1 MKRQNYHRK
10 KFIWKKTLFSAI
22 LTAVLFVNVWAAVL
36 KTAKAVSEGAGNQGR
51 LYWDSADQIWQGLT
65 VDGLDGKLNLTVNQ
79 VTVGSKSYTLTVN
92 KETAEEKSDKQTMAL
107 EETYSSD
114 AAFSLKDP
122 IQDPVYDSGAVY
134 KANGKEY
141 SIDYVN
147 FIRKGTVTY
156 YKTITNEDHSENSG
170 TTFDD
175 FEEKVKV
182 RYGKNE
188 NKNSNYIVSTK
199 MLMTTQDSYSIGYG
213 KAFEASVKAYMKD
226 VGAKEYTGT
235 AIPLVEQNADGT
247 MKKVIRIDM
256 ITVSYI
262 DYYFT
267 VKNGYDS
274 IHKDYDLTL
283 YTPYSYYFNGGAA
296 MELPAPAI
304 TLESGTAVQT
314 NDATTVSMEDALEG
328 ITVANSFA
336 EDSQEYRDFETIK
349 NYIKYQY
356 ILSDTELSVI
366 RDNAWKDWKEQ
377 NVSLEQKKY
386 LYVRA
391 VTEGEGADST
401 FYKVNASAPVK
412 YEFAY
417 LTDEAAEVTASL
429 KSEIVLGDANDKV
442 SLISKDTILYT
453 TDGTN
458 PISGKAVLTAEQKN
472 SLNNALTEGTYL
484 AENNGDKYLRVNGIW
499 YLCSESIVQYD
510 DNQSIKL
517 VYTDGIAEI
526 QAVTICDGK
535 RVKME
540 PTIFTYTKLNPP
552 TALTEDGREL
562 TEAKIAEEDQIS
574 LQAEDPA
581 KENVTL
587 QYFTD
592 SNLVTVFSVDRWK
605 TWDPKKSSVT
615 LNQGDYLY
623 VRAIPADAAKT
634 DLVPSGVKRYRAN
647 FITDPPD
654 PVTASVETDVT
665 VGTSSENAQERLDTV
680 RLQTTEK
687 DALIFYTRDGSK
699 PTFTGRQ
706 NAKLVAELNQAAPG
720 KNAVSLVHT
729 DGKRYVRVNR
739 IWYLCSDGVE
749 LYQNGISLKHEDL
762 IGKTI
767 TINAKALADGKAM
780 TSEFDTFHYTKMET
794 PEFTLESKKAITDAI
809 SMGDAIVTMTGSV
822 PDTTEVIYQYLTSD
836 KKQTSIQDGNWLT
849 FKKGNTI
856 PLNGKEYLYVRAI
869 PASAK
874 DGYTGSIPQEY
885 QVQYIQ
891 DTPDGVRATAYAG
904 DQVVEGG
911 VDYGDKI
918 ELIKLTTSE
927 EQALIFYTLNGSEPV
942 FTKVSNEDRSSLDR
956 RYNGTTIGTVLQDG
970 NRYVKLNG
978 LWYRCG
984 ADTKLYEDKI
994 TVDESIYTANFLEI
1008 HAQALTEGKVIGAAD
1023 RFTYSFSLRSQVESP
1038 TANPKDGESIS
1049 MGDSISLYCSK
1060 EGSRIFYTVNGSAP
1074 VITLKGDEIKLGIDT
1089 YEFTNAPI
1097 TVTDEIAEY
1106 GSTFTVTA
1114 IACSVSAKYGE
1125 LVRTMKDSPLVK
1137 FVYKVTDQPV
1147 VEPVTSVPSTDA
1159 ENQTIVEIGTKIR
1172 LFSATEGAVI
1182 FYTTDGS
1189 EPVFDET
1196 TLTPKNSAT
1205 KKYNGSEGITVPEIG
1220 DSSLFTITAVAYK
1233 EGLASSAISRL
1244 IFSYPSAVSSP
1255 YASPAEGSVTEN
1267 TQVTLKTATEGA
1279 VIYYEI
1285 AYGGDTPKDPTEE
1298 SNVFDSD
1305 NPFTIT
1311 KKTTIK
1317 AYAVKDGMESQI
1329 VTLTYEVSEKL
1340 STPTPSI
1347 DTGSV
1352 VASGTVIGLKA
1363 DKDATIYYTVDGS
1376 DPKKADNQKVLVGDR
1391 VIISGK
1397 AGDVVSVRAYA
1408 AKTGYSDS
1416 EVGYYSY
1423 SISSY
1428 EGGIFAD
1435 KETGSIVKNGEI
1447 IHLSSDVSGAA
1458 IHYTTDGSTPSESS
1472 STGSAV
1478 TITGTPGENVIVK
1491 AIAIADGTD
1500 KAVSAATFTYT
1511 IMDRLA
1517 APSASVPDGA
1527 IFTEEGAVELTAET
1541 GRIFYTTDGTDP
1553 TTASNLYKKAISI
1566 KESVTIKAVAVA
1578 DDYEQSEIS
1587 TFTYGFADQVAAP
1600 TANFASGELEMGTEI
1615 TFSTETDGASIYY
1628 RTDGMDPN
1636 PDEKTGLT
1644 LYTGPI
1650 SVEKAV
1656 TFKVIAVKNQMA
1668 DSKVLTAGYTVREP
1682 VVVEEIE
1689 EEETPQDNSGTGRLQ
1704 SRRNFSNAQ
1713 AGPSFTDV
1721 VLKNAVYGV
1730 VVSTDEEVLPE
1741 NVQLLVEQ
1749 TGTTDASER
1758 MVKQIISENYGLV
1771 AAYNVTLLS
1780 DGQEIQPDGEIE
1792 IGLPIPAAYENS
1804 IVQVVCLQEDGSV
1817 ETFETRRSGGEAY
1830 IKTNHL
1836 SVYAIA
1842 APTEYSEGK
1851 KAFPWLAVAYSTAV
1865 VLAGIGILLLRRSRK
1880 KREDERA
1887 E

>member
-1 MKRQNYHRK
+1 MKRQNHHRK
-10 KFIWKKTLFSAI
+10 KFIWGKTLFSAL
-22 LTAVLFVNVWAAVL
+22 LTAVLLVNLWAAFPSVSQASGTLEWTDEENVWGKDIQL
-36 KTAKAVSEGAGNQGR
+36 KDYKAEQKVTT
-51 LYWDSADQIWQGLT
+51 DQIRI
-65 VDGLDGKLNLTVNQ
+65 DGT
-79 VTVGSKSYTLTVN
+79 SYTLSGSSAEGR
-92 KETAEEKSDKQTMAL
+92 ETYQIDLLYREKSEMTIANLNPSVEYTKGTL
-107 EETYSSD
+107 
-114 AAFSLKDP
+114 
-122 IQDPVYDSGAVY
+122 VY
-134 KANGKEY
+134 KGSGGTESGY
-141 SIDYVN
+141 YVSP
-147 FIRKGTVTY
+147 KSGSTKTY
-156 YKTITNEDHSENSG
+156 YKVITDASDSYA
-170 TTFDD
+170 FAD
-175 FEEKVKV
+175 FEDIV
-182 RYGKNE
+182 RK
-188 NKNSNYIVSTK
+188 KFKASNPSSGISEK
-199 MLMTTQDSYSIGYG
+199 MLATNKEGSPAGY
-213 KAFEASVKAYMKD
+213 AFDGSVTAYMDKKQAAVYESSSKIPLKD
-226 VGAKEYTGT
+226 VK
-235 AIPLVEQNADGT
+235 
-247 MKKVIRIDM
+247 RIDM
-256 ITVSYI
+256 ITMTYIDHFMRVTIGENYLSHDYDEVVYHCYSYEFAGPKAQLTAPVLKLESGADVSEGKAASVFADDSIVGIEPVNPDPSDVNLTKGYEKIKSQITYKYYFSNSKLSSFANVRWNVWNAEDIPLNSRKYLYVKAIAPTEEQTGSGYRFTDSEPACYEWNYLTDKPGSVTGEAIDVIIREDSSSSEPDSLKLSETGGAGIYYTLNGKTPIGKKVSKEQREKLEKSAQGEASGTIVSLDGKKYVKINHLWYECNEQTEKYDDKKSVALEYGKDQKAKVTVQAASDGKVIGKKRDLIYQKLTPPDVYLEDGQTRLDNNTSIAAEDRVILKAEGQKTGKWVYYLSDSSRSDFDGVKWEDWEGAISLNNKFYLYVRTMPENDTQVASKVRVRHISYI
-262 DYYFT
+262 AEGAGSVTASVETNTTVNGKDLSDTVQFGGIGSKALVFYSDTKVEEPFT
-267 VKNGYDS
+267 AGQSSDVISKLNELAGEETPASVEYEGHRYVRVNRVWYKCADGVS
-274 IHKDYDLTL
+274 L
-283 YTPYSYYFNGGAA
+283 YTDGVKLSHDQITGKTMDVYTWKLEEGKKVNKSGVLFQYRKLNP
-296 MELPAPAI
+296 PAV
-304 TLESGTAVQT
+304 TLESGK
-314 NDATTVSMEDALEG
+314 ALDQKVEKKDQ
-328 ITVANSFA
+328 ITDLKLTDQL
-336 EDSQEYRDFETIK
+336 DSKVEVTL
-349 NYIKYQY
+349 QY
-356 ILSDTELSVI
+356 YLSDRKLTSVD
-366 RDNAWKDWKEQ
+366 RWMTWTGSP
-377 NVSLEQKKY
+377 VSLDGKKY
-386 LYVRA
+386 LYVR
-391 VTEGEGADST
+391 VIP
-401 FYKVNASAPVK
+401 K
-412 YEFAY
+412 
-417 LTDEAAEVTASL
+417 DE
-429 KSEIVLGDANDKV
+429 
-442 SLISKDTILYT
+442 
-453 TDGTN
+453 DGT
-458 PISGKAVLTAEQKN
+458 K
-472 SLNNALTEGTYL
+472 
-484 AENNGDKYLRVNGIW
+484 
-499 YLCSESIVQYD
+499 
-510 DNQSIKL
+510 
-517 VYTDGIAEI
+517 
-526 QAVTICDGK
+526 
-535 RVKME
+535 
-540 PTIFTYTKLNPP
+540 
-552 TALTEDGREL
+552 
-562 TEAKIAEEDQIS
+562 
-574 LQAEDPA
+574 
-581 KENVTL
+581 
-587 QYFTD
+587 
-592 SNLVTVFSVDRWK
+592 
-605 TWDPKKSSVT
+605 
-615 LNQGDYLY
+615 
-623 VRAIPADAAKT
+623 
-634 DLVPSGVKRYRAN
+634 
-647 FITDPPD
+647 
-654 PVTASVETDVT
+654 
-665 VGTSSENAQERLDTV
+665 
-680 RLQTTEK
+680 
-687 DALIFYTRDGSK
+687 
-699 PTFTGRQ
+699 
-706 NAKLVAELNQAAPG
+706 
-720 KNAVSLVHT
+720 
-729 DGKRYVRVNR
+729 
-739 IWYLCSDGVE
+739 
-749 LYQNGISLKHEDL
+749 
-762 IGKTI
+762 
-767 TINAKALADGKAM
+767 
-780 TSEFDTFHYTKMET
+780 
-794 PEFTLESKKAITDAI
+794 
-809 SMGDAIVTMTGSV
+809 
-822 PDTTEVIYQYLTSD
+822 
-836 KKQTSIQDGNWLT
+836 
-849 FKKGNTI
+849 
-856 PLNGKEYLYVRAI
+856 
-869 PASAK
+869 
-874 DGYTGSIPQEY
+874 GYTGSIPQEY
-885 QVQYIQ
+885 ELQYIE
-891 DTPDGVRATAYAG
+891 DTPGGVKATAYAG
-904 DQVVEGG
+904 DQEVQGG

-918 ELIKLTTSE
+918 ELIRLTTE
-927 EQALIFYTLNGSEPV
+927 EEDALIFYTINKSEPV
-942 FTKVSNEDRSSLDR
+942 FTKVDYSKRSVLDGL
-956 RYNGTTIGTVLQDG
+956 YDKATAGSITLDG
-970 NRYVKLNG
+970 KRYVKLNG
-978 LWYRCG
+978 LWYECG
-984 ADTKLYEDKI
+984 EDTQLYEDKI
-994 TVDESIYTANFLEI
+994 TVDESIYTSNYLI
-1008 HAQALTEGKVIGAAD
+1008 INAQALTEGKIIGSAD
-1023 RFTYSFSLRSQVESP
+1023 RFTYSFSLRSQVEIP

-1049 MGDSISLYCSK
+1049 MGDSISLYCST

-1074 VITLKGDEIKLGIDT
+1074 VVSLNGTEVVMGKDT
-1089 YEFTNAPI
+1089 YEFKDAPI
-1097 TVTDEIAEY
+1097 EITDDIADY
-1106 GSTFTVTA
+1106 GSSLTITA
-1114 IACSVSAKYGE
+1114 IACSLTSQYGE
-1125 LVRTMKDSPLVK
+1125 LVRTMKDSELTR

-1147 VEPVTSVPSTDA
+1147 VESVTSVPSTDS
-1159 ENQTIVEIGTKIR
+1159 ENRTIVEIGTKIR
-1172 LFSATEGAVI
+1172 LYSATEGVTI

-1196 TLTPKNSAT
+1196 ALEPKNSAT
-1205 KKYNGSEGITVPEIG
+1205 RKYNGSEGITVPAIG

-1244 IFSYPSAVSSP
+1244 VFAYPSAVSSP
-1255 YASPAEGSVTEN
+1255 YATPSGGAVTEN
-1267 TQVTLKTATEGA
+1267 TQVTLKTATKDA

-1317 AYAVKDGMESQI
+1317 AYAVKDGMESQV

-1352 VASGTVIGLKA
+1352 VASGTVIGLEA
-1363 DKDATIYYTVDGS
+1363 EKDATIYYTVDGS
-1376 DPKKADNQKVLVGDR
+1376 DPKKTDNQKVLVGDR

-1472 STGSAV
+1472 SAGSAV

-1587 TFTYGFADQVAAP
+1587 TFTYGFADQVVAP

-1758 MVKQIISENYGLV
+1758 MVKQIINENYGLV

>member
-1 MKRQNYHRK
+1 MKRQNHHRYN
-10 KFIWKKTLFSAI
+10 FIWRRILFSAV
-22 LTAVLFVNVWAAVL
+22 LTAVLLVNTWAAVPQ
-36 KTAKAVSEGAGNQGR
+36 TALAAGAGNAGR
-51 LYWDSADQIWQGLT
+51 LFWHKDDKIWGNLA

-79 VTVGSKSYTLTVN
+79 VTVGSKSYTLNVDK
-92 KETAEEKSDKQTMAL
+92 KEGSDKQVMKLSENYA
-107 EETYSSD
+107 SD

-122 IQDPVYDSGAVY
+122 IQDPVYDSGATY
-134 KANGKEY
+134 KVGENTY
-141 SIDYVN
+141 NISYVN
-147 FIRKGTVTY
+147 FLKKGTVTY
-156 YKTITNEDHSENSG
+156 YKTVTNKKDGDTFSNFENEVRERYQISNPNY
-170 TTFDD
+170 TMAN
-175 FEEKVKV
+175 EKV
-182 RYGKNE
+182 
-188 NKNSNYIVSTK
+188 SSK
-199 MLMTTQDSYSIGYG
+199 MLMTTQDNRTIGYG
-213 KAFEASVKAYMKD
+213 LAFKASVEAYMQEK
-226 VGAKEYTGT
+226 GAKEYTGS
-235 AIPLVEQNADGT
+235 ISLVEQESGKT
-247 MKKVIRIDM
+247 PKKVVRIDM

-267 VKNGYDS
+267 VNQGYNS

-283 YTPYSYYFNGGAA
+283 YTPYTYYLNGEATIT
-296 MELPAPAI
+296 LPSPTI
-304 TLESGTAVQT
+304 TLESGTAAQADGV
-314 NDATTVSMEDALEG
+314 TTVSLDDALESMSY
-328 ITVANSFA
+328 TNPFTA
-336 EDSQEYRDFETIK
+336 DSQEYKDYTEIEKNIK
-349 NYIKYQY
+349 CQY
-356 ILSDTELSVI
+356 VFSDTELSVI
-366 RDNAWKDWKEQ
+366 RENAWKNWEGQ
-377 NVSLEQKKY
+377 SVALEQKKY
-386 LYVRA
+386 LYVRTFA
-391 VTEGEGADST
+391 EEPTGENAHDI
-401 FYKVNASAPVK
+401 FYKINPSAPVK
-412 YEFAY
+412 YELSY
-417 LTDEAAEVTASL
+417 LTGDPAEVTAEL
-429 KSEIVLGDANDKV
+429 KSAVVLSTPDDKV
-442 SLISKDTILYT
+442 TLTSGDEIFYT
-453 TDGTN
+453 TDGSAPVT
-458 PISGKAVLTAEQKN
+458 GKVTLTAEQKTA
-472 SLNNALTEGTYL
+472 LNNALSAGAYL
-484 AENNGDKYLRVNGIW
+484 AEYDGRKYIRVDGIW
-499 YLCSESIVQYD
+499 YGCSSSVKLYDANQPVQ
-510 DNQSIKL
+510 L
-517 VYTDGIAEI
+517 AYTDGTATI
-526 QAVTICDGK
+526 QAVTVSNGK
-535 RVKME
+535 RVKLE
-540 PTIFTYTKLNPP
+540 PTRFTYTKLNPP
-552 TALTEDGREL
+552 TALTEDGEEL
-562 TEAKIAEEDQIS
+562 TEAKIAAENRIS
-574 LQAEDPA
+574 LQASDPF

-587 QYFTD
+587 KYYAD
-592 SNLVTVFSVDRWK
+592 SSPALTSSEERWEIWNPQESVISLK
-605 TWDPKKSSVT
+605 
-615 LNQGDYLY
+615 QGEYLF
-623 VRAIPADAAKT
+623 VKAESADNTRT

-647 FITDPPD
+647 FIADPPD

-665 VGTSSENAQERLDTV
+665 VGTPTGNEQERSDTV

-687 DALIFYTRDGSK
+687 DAMIFYTMDGSE
-699 PTFTGRQ
+699 PTFTGNQ
-706 NAKLVAELNQAAPG
+706 DAKLITELNQAAPG
-720 KNAVSLVHT
+720 KDAVSLVHT

-749 LYQNGISLKHEDL
+749 LYQDGISLAHSK
-762 IGKTI
+762 I
-767 TINAKALADGKAM
+767 TGSTVNIKAKALADGKVVTDAAN
-780 TSEFDTFHYTKMET
+780 SFFFTKLET
-794 PEFTLESKKAITDAI
+794 PEFKLESKKEITDAI
-809 SMGDAIVTMTGSV
+809 SQGDAIVEMKGGAS
-822 PDTTEVIYQYLTSD
+822 DTSKVIYQYLTSD
-836 KKQTSIQDGNWLT
+836 KQQTSIPDGNWLT
-849 FKKGNTI
+849 FKSGSTI
-856 PLNGKEYLYVRAI
+856 PLNGKEYLYVRVI
-869 PASAK
+869 PGSENS
-874 DGYTGSIPQEY
+874 GYTGSIPQEY
-885 QVQYIQ
+885 QIRYIE
-891 DTPDGVRATAYAG
+891 DTPDGVKATAYAG

-918 ELIKLTTSE
+918 ELIRLTTTE

-942 FTKVSNEDRSSLDR
+942 FTKVANEDRAVLDKQ
-956 RYNGTTIGTVLQDG
+956 YSGTTIGTVLQDG
-970 NRYVKLNG
+970 NRYVRLNG

-1049 MGDSISLYCSK
+1049 MGESISLYCST

-1089 YEFTNAPI
+1089 YEFTNEPI
-1097 TVTDEIAEY
+1097 TVTDDIAEY

-1114 IACSVSAKYGE
+1114 IACSVSAKYGD
-1125 LVRTMKDSPLVK
+1125 LVRTMKDSALVK
-1137 FVYKVTDQPV
+1137 FVYNVTDQPT

-1172 LFSATEGAVI
+1172 LFSATDGVTI

-1189 EPVFDET
+1189 EPIFDEA
-1196 TLTPKNSAT
+1196 TLEPKNSAT
-1205 KKYNGSEGITVPEIG
+1205 RKYSGSEGITVPEIG

-1244 IFSYPSAVSSP
+1244 IFAYPSAVSSP
-1255 YASPAEGSVTEN
+1255 YASPAEGAVTEN

-1285 AYGGDTPKDPTEE
+1285 AYNGETPKDPTEE
-1298 SNVFDSD
+1298 SNVFDSA

-1317 AYAVKDGMESQI
+1317 AYAVKDGMDSQI
-1329 VTLTYEVSEKL
+1329 VTFTYEVSEKL

-1376 DPKKADNQKVLVGDR
+1376 DPKKADNQKVLVGDS

-1397 AGDVVSVRAYA
+1397 AGDVISVRTYA

-1447 IHLSSDVSGAA
+1447 IHLNSDVSGAT
-1458 IHYTTDGSTPSESS
+1458 IHYTTDGSTPGESS
-1472 STGSAV
+1472 PAGSAV

-1527 IFTEEGAVELTAET
+1527 VFTEEGVVELTSEN
-1541 GRIFYTTDGTDP
+1541 GRIYYTTDGTDP

-1587 TFTYGFADQVAAP
+1587 TFSYGFADQVATPIAS
-1600 TANFASGELEMGTEI
+1600 FASGELEVGTEV
-1615 TFSTETDGASIYY
+1615 TFSTETEDATIYY
-1628 RTDGMDPN
+1628 RTDGVDPN
-1636 PDEKTGLT
+1636 PDEKTGLN
-1644 LYTGPI
+1644 LYTGPVK
-1650 SVEKAV
+1650 VEKAV
-1656 TFKVIAVKNQMA
+1656 TFKVIAVKNHMA
-1668 DSKVLTAGYTVREP
+1668 DSKILTAGYTVREP
-1682 VVVEEIE
+1682 VVVEETV
-1689 EEETPQDNSGTGRLQ
+1689 EEETVQDNSGTGRLQ

-1713 AGPSFTDV
+1713 TGPSFTDV

-1730 VVSTDEEVLPE
+1730 VISANEDVLPA

-1749 TGTTDASER
+1749 TGIADASER

-1780 DGQEIQPDGEIE
+1780 DGQEVQPEGQIE
-1792 IGLPIPAAYENS
+1792 IGLPIPAEYENS

-1851 KAFPWLAVAYSTAV
+1851 KAFPWLPVIYSAAV
-1865 VLAGIGILLLRRSRK
+1865 VLAGIGILLLHRSRK

>member
-1 MKRQNYHRK
+1 
-10 KFIWKKTLFSAI
+10 
-22 LTAVLFVNVWAAVL
+22 
-36 KTAKAVSEGAGNQGR
+36 
-51 LYWDSADQIWQGLT
+51 
-65 VDGLDGKLNLTVNQ
+65 
-79 VTVGSKSYTLTVN
+79 
-92 KETAEEKSDKQTMAL
+92 
-107 EETYSSD
+107 
-114 AAFSLKDP
+114 
-122 IQDPVYDSGAVY
+122 
-134 KANGKEY
+134 
-141 SIDYVN
+141 
-147 FIRKGTVTY
+147 
-156 YKTITNEDHSENSG
+156 
-170 TTFDD
+170 
-175 FEEKVKV
+175 
-182 RYGKNE
+182 
-188 NKNSNYIVSTK
+188 
-199 MLMTTQDSYSIGYG
+199 
-213 KAFEASVKAYMKD
+213 
-226 VGAKEYTGT
+226 
-235 AIPLVEQNADGT
+235 
-247 MKKVIRIDM
+247 
-256 ITVSYI
+256 
-262 DYYFT
+262 
-267 VKNGYDS
+267 
-274 IHKDYDLTL
+274 
-283 YTPYSYYFNGGAA
+283 
-296 MELPAPAI
+296 MEI
-304 TLESGTAVQT
+304 
-314 NDATTVSMEDALEG
+314 
-328 ITVANSFA
+328 
-336 EDSQEYRDFETIK
+336 
-349 NYIKYQY
+349 
-356 ILSDTELSVI
+356 
-366 RDNAWKDWKEQ
+366 
-377 NVSLEQKKY
+377 
-386 LYVRA
+386 
-391 VTEGEGADST
+391 
-401 FYKVNASAPVK
+401 
-412 YEFAY
+412 
-417 LTDEAAEVTASL
+417 
-429 KSEIVLGDANDKV
+429 
-442 SLISKDTILYT
+442 
-453 TDGTN
+453 
-458 PISGKAVLTAEQKN
+458 
-472 SLNNALTEGTYL
+472 
-484 AENNGDKYLRVNGIW
+484 
-499 YLCSESIVQYD
+499 
-510 DNQSIKL
+510 
-517 VYTDGIAEI
+517 
-526 QAVTICDGK
+526 
-535 RVKME
+535 
-540 PTIFTYTKLNPP
+540 
-552 TALTEDGREL
+552 
-562 TEAKIAEEDQIS
+562 
-574 LQAEDPA
+574 
-581 KENVTL
+581 
-587 QYFTD
+587 
-592 SNLVTVFSVDRWK
+592 
-605 TWDPKKSSVT
+605 
-615 LNQGDYLY
+615 
-623 VRAIPADAAKT
+623 
-634 DLVPSGVKRYRAN
+634 
-647 FITDPPD
+647 
-654 PVTASVETDVT
+654 
-665 VGTSSENAQERLDTV
+665 
-680 RLQTTEK
+680 
-687 DALIFYTRDGSK
+687 
-699 PTFTGRQ
+699 
-706 NAKLVAELNQAAPG
+706 
-720 KNAVSLVHT
+720 
-729 DGKRYVRVNR
+729 
-739 IWYLCSDGVE
+739 
-749 LYQNGISLKHEDL
+749 
-762 IGKTI
+762 
-767 TINAKALADGKAM
+767 
-780 TSEFDTFHYTKMET
+780 
-794 PEFTLESKKAITDAI
+794 
-809 SMGDAIVTMTGSV
+809 
-822 PDTTEVIYQYLTSD
+822 
-836 KKQTSIQDGNWLT
+836 
-849 FKKGNTI
+849 
-856 PLNGKEYLYVRAI
+856 
-869 PASAK
+869 
-874 DGYTGSIPQEY
+874 
-885 QVQYIQ
+885 
-891 DTPDGVRATAYAG
+891 
-904 DQVVEGG
+904 
-911 VDYGDKI
+911 
-918 ELIKLTTSE
+918 
-927 EQALIFYTLNGSEPV
+927 
-942 FTKVSNEDRSSLDR
+942 
-956 RYNGTTIGTVLQDG
+956 
-970 NRYVKLNG
+970 
-978 LWYRCG
+978 
-984 ADTKLYEDKI
+984 
-994 TVDESIYTANFLEI
+994 
-1008 HAQALTEGKVIGAAD
+1008 
-1023 RFTYSFSLRSQVESP
+1023 P

-1049 MGDSISLYCSK
+1049 MGDSISLYCST

-1074 VITLKGDEIKLGIDT
+1074 VVSLNGTEVVMGKDT
-1089 YEFTNAPI
+1089 YEFKDAPI
-1097 TVTDEIAEY
+1097 EITDDIADY
-1106 GSTFTVTA
+1106 GSSLTITA
-1114 IACSVSAKYGE
+1114 IACSLTSQYGE
-1125 LVRTMKDSPLVK
+1125 LVRTMKDSELTR

-1147 VEPVTSVPSTDA
+1147 VESVTSVPATDS
-1159 ENQTIVEIGTKIR
+1159 ENRTIVEIGTKIR
-1172 LFSATEGAVI
+1172 LYSATEGVTI

-1189 EPVFDET
+1189 EPVFDEAA
-1196 TLTPKNSAT
+1196 LEPKNSAT
-1205 KKYNGSEGITVPEIG
+1205 RKYNGSEGITVPAIG

-1244 IFSYPSAVSSP
+1244 VFAYPSAVSSP
-1255 YASPAEGSVTEN
+1255 YATPSGGAVTEN
-1267 TQVTLKTATEGA
+1267 TQVTLKTATKDA

-1363 DKDATIYYTVDGS
+1363 EKDATIYYTVDGS
-1376 DPKKADNQKVLVGDR
+1376 DPKKTDNQKVLVGDR

-1447 IHLSSDVSGAA
+1447 IHLSSDVSGAT
-1458 IHYTTDGSTPSESS
+1458 IHYTTDGSTPNESS
-1472 STGSAV
+1472 SAGSAV

-1730 VVSTDEEVLPE
+1730 MVSTDEEVLPE

-1758 MVKQIISENYGLV
+1758 MVKQIINENYGLV

-1865 VLAGIGILLLRRSRK
+1865 VLAGIGILLLRRSKK

>member
-1 MKRQNYHRK
+1 MKRQNHHRK
-10 KFIWKKTLFSAI
+10 KFIWGKTLFSAV
-22 LTAVLFVNVWAAVL
+22 LTAVLLVNLWAAFPSVSQASGTLKWTENEENVWGPEIKL
-36 KTAKAVSEGAGNQGR
+36 QGYKAEQKVTT
-51 LYWDSADQIWQGLT
+51 DQIRI
-65 VDGLDGKLNLTVNQ
+65 DGTA
-79 VTVGSKSYTLTVN
+79 YTLSGSP
-92 KETAEEKSDKQTMAL
+92 AEGRV
-107 EETYSSD
+107 TYQIDLLYRENSKMTI
-114 AAFSLKDP
+114 ASLNPSVEYTK
-122 IQDPVYDSGAVY
+122 GTLVY
-134 KANGKEY
+134 KENEGTESGY
-141 SIDYVN
+141 YVSP
-147 FIRKGTVTY
+147 KSGSTKTY
-156 YKTITNEDHSENSG
+156 YKVI
-170 TTFDD
+170 
-175 FEEKVKV
+175 
-182 RYGKNE
+182 KNE
-188 NKNSNYIVSTK
+188 NDTYAFADFESTVRTKFRESYPGSGISTK
-199 MLMTTQDSYSIGYG
+199 MLATNKEGSPAGY
-213 KAFEASVKAYMKD
+213 AFDGSVKAYMNKIQAA
-226 VGAKEYTGT
+226 VYESSSE
-235 AIPLVEQNADGT
+235 IPLQDV
-247 MKKVIRIDM
+247 KRIDM
-256 ITVSYI
+256 ITMTYIDHFMRVKIGEDYLSYDYDEVVYHCYSYEFAGPKAQLAAPVLKLESGADVSEGNAASVFADDSIVGIEPVNPGPDDENLTKGYEKIKSQITYKYYFSNSKLSSFANVQWNDWNAAEDIPLNSRKYLYVKAIAPTEEQTGSGYRFTDSEPACYEWNYRTDKPGTVTGEAIDVVIREDSSSSEPDSLKLSETGGAGIYYTLNGETPIGGKVSKEQREELEESAQGEASGTIVSLEGKKYVKINDLWYECSDQTEKYDDKKSVALEYGEDQMAKVTVQAASDGKVIGEKQDLIYQKLTPPDVYLEDGQTRLDNNTSIAAEDRVILKAEGQKTGKWVYYLSDSSRSDFNGVKWEDWKGAISLNNKFYLYVRTMPENDTQVASKVRVCHISYI
-262 DYYFT
+262 AEGAGSVTASVETNTTVNGENLSDT
-267 VKNGYDS
+267 VKFGGIGSKALVFYSDTKVEEPFTAGQKSDVISKLNELAGEETPASVEYEGHRYVRVNRVWYKCADGVS
-274 IHKDYDLTL
+274 L
-283 YTPYSYYFNGGAA
+283 YTDGVK
-296 MELPAPAI
+296 LPHEQTTGKTMDVYTWKLEEGKKVNKSGVLFQYRKLNPPAV
-304 TLESGTAVQT
+304 TLESGK
-314 NDATTVSMEDALEG
+314 ALDQKVEKKDQ
-328 ITVANSFA
+328 ITDLKLTDQL
-336 EDSQEYRDFETIK
+336 DSKVEVTL
-349 NYIKYQY
+349 QY
-356 ILSDTELSVI
+356 YLSDRKLTSVD
-366 RDNAWKDWKEQ
+366 RWMTWTGSP
-377 NVSLEQKKY
+377 VSLDGKKY
-386 LYVRA
+386 LYVR
-391 VTEGEGADST
+391 VIP
-401 FYKVNASAPVK
+401 K
-412 YEFAY
+412 
-417 LTDEAAEVTASL
+417 DE
-429 KSEIVLGDANDKV
+429 
-442 SLISKDTILYT
+442 
-453 TDGTN
+453 DGT
-458 PISGKAVLTAEQKN
+458 K
-472 SLNNALTEGTYL
+472 
-484 AENNGDKYLRVNGIW
+484 
-499 YLCSESIVQYD
+499 
-510 DNQSIKL
+510 
-517 VYTDGIAEI
+517 
-526 QAVTICDGK
+526 
-535 RVKME
+535 
-540 PTIFTYTKLNPP
+540 
-552 TALTEDGREL
+552 
-562 TEAKIAEEDQIS
+562 
-574 LQAEDPA
+574 
-581 KENVTL
+581 
-587 QYFTD
+587 
-592 SNLVTVFSVDRWK
+592 
-605 TWDPKKSSVT
+605 
-615 LNQGDYLY
+615 
-623 VRAIPADAAKT
+623 
-634 DLVPSGVKRYRAN
+634 
-647 FITDPPD
+647 
-654 PVTASVETDVT
+654 
-665 VGTSSENAQERLDTV
+665 
-680 RLQTTEK
+680 
-687 DALIFYTRDGSK
+687 
-699 PTFTGRQ
+699 
-706 NAKLVAELNQAAPG
+706 
-720 KNAVSLVHT
+720 
-729 DGKRYVRVNR
+729 
-739 IWYLCSDGVE
+739 
-749 LYQNGISLKHEDL
+749 
-762 IGKTI
+762 
-767 TINAKALADGKAM
+767 
-780 TSEFDTFHYTKMET
+780 
-794 PEFTLESKKAITDAI
+794 
-809 SMGDAIVTMTGSV
+809 
-822 PDTTEVIYQYLTSD
+822 
-836 KKQTSIQDGNWLT
+836 
-849 FKKGNTI
+849 
-856 PLNGKEYLYVRAI
+856 
-869 PASAK
+869 
-874 DGYTGSIPQEY
+874 GYTGSIPQEY
-885 QVQYIQ
+885 ELQYIE
-891 DTPDGVRATAYAG
+891 DTPGGVKATAYAG
-904 DQVVEGG
+904 DQEVQGG

-918 ELIKLTTSE
+918 ELIRLTTE
-927 EQALIFYTLNGSEPV
+927 EEDALIFYTINKSEPV
-942 FTKVSNEDRSSLDR
+942 FTKVDYSKRSVLDGL
-956 RYNGTTIGTVLQDG
+956 YDKATAGSITLDG
-970 NRYVKLNG
+970 KRYVKLNG
-978 LWYRCG
+978 LWYECG
-984 ADTKLYEDKI
+984 EDTQLYEDKI
-994 TVDESIYTANFLEI
+994 TVDESIYTSNYLI
-1008 HAQALTEGKVIGAAD
+1008 INAQALTEGKIIGSAD
-1023 RFTYSFSLRSQVESP
+1023 RFTYSFSLRSQVEIP

-1049 MGDSISLYCSK
+1049 MGDSISLYCST

-1074 VITLKGDEIKLGIDT
+1074 VVSLNGTEVVMGKDT
-1089 YEFTNAPI
+1089 YEFKDAPI
-1097 TVTDEIAEY
+1097 EITDDIADY
-1106 GSTFTVTA
+1106 GSSLTITA
-1114 IACSVSAKYGE
+1114 IACSLTSQYGE
-1125 LVRTMKDSPLVK
+1125 LVRTMKDSELTR

-1147 VEPVTSVPSTDA
+1147 VESVTSVPSTDS
-1159 ENQTIVEIGTKIR
+1159 ENRTIVEIGTKIR
-1172 LFSATEGAVI
+1172 LYSATEGVTI

-1196 TLTPKNSAT
+1196 ALEPKNSAT
-1205 KKYNGSEGITVPEIG
+1205 RKYNGSEGITVPAIG

-1244 IFSYPSAVSSP
+1244 VFAYPSAVSSP
-1255 YASPAEGSVTEN
+1255 YATPSGGAVTEN
-1267 TQVTLKTATEGA
+1267 TQVTLKTATKDA

-1352 VASGTVIGLKA
+1352 VASGTVIGLEA
-1363 DKDATIYYTVDGS
+1363 EKDATIYYTVDGS
-1376 DPKKADNQKVLVGDR
+1376 DPKKTDNQKVLVGDR

-1472 STGSAV
+1472 SAGSAV

-1758 MVKQIISENYGLV
+1758 MVKQIINENYGLV

>member
-1 MKRQNYHRK
+1 MKRQNHHRYN
-10 KFIWKKTLFSAI
+10 FIWRRILFSAV
-22 LTAVLFVNVWAAVL
+22 LTAVLLVNIWAVFPQETLADNP
-36 KTAKAVSEGAGNQGR
+36 SGNTKGMV
-51 LYWDSADQIWQGLT
+51 YWDADDDFWAGIHIAGYRVEQK
-65 VDGLDGKLNLTVNQ
+65 VDAEKISIDDI
-79 VTVGSKSYTLTVN
+79 SYTLKKKADENGVQAYTVDALYRTDSTVTMKKLN
-92 KETAEEKSDKQTMAL
+92 PHVDYERGTITYPTDSTYIEDYHSVSRKS
-107 EETYSSD
+107 
-114 AAFSLKDP
+114 P
-122 IQDPVYDSGAVY
+122 
-134 KANGKEY
+134 
-141 SIDYVN
+141 
-147 FIRKGTVTY
+147 VTY
-156 YKTITNEDHSENSG
+156 YKLITEKSEPYAF
-170 TTFDD
+170 TE
-175 FEEKVKV
+175 FESKV
-182 RYGKNE
+182 RNAYKDAHKNE
-188 NKNSNYIVSTK
+188 TVSDK
-199 MLMTTQDSYSIGYG
+199 MLATSEDGFGSAFHTYIAQYMNQQRAEEYSSDE
-213 KAFEASVKAYMKD
+213 K
-226 VGAKEYTGT
+226 
-235 AIPLVEQNADGT
+235 IPLRKDGHDI
-247 MKKVIRIDM
+247 VRIDVL
-256 ITVSYI
+256 TLTPI
-262 DYYFT
+262 DHYFRLYSL
-267 VKNGYDS
+267 KKDKYLRR
-274 IHKDYDLTL
+274 DYDEVT
-283 YTPYSYYFNGGAA
+283 YCCYSYHFSG
-296 MELPAPAI
+296 PALQLKAPSL
-304 TLESGTAVQT
+304 TLESGTELQT
-314 NDATTVSMEDALEG
+314 TGATELYKDDVLVSMTAQNPKPDDKDA
-328 ITVANSFA
+328 VS
-336 EDSQEYRDFETIK
+336 DYDFIK
-349 NYIKYQY
+349 NNIKYQY
-356 ILSDTELSVI
+356 YLSDSELLSYANVQ
-366 RDNAWKDWKEQ
+366 WKGWEQ
-377 NVSLEQKKY
+377 DTPVSLNGKKY
-386 LYVRA
+386 LYVKA
-391 VTEGEGADST
+391 VVPEKQNTTVYHFSSSEPVCYELNYKTETAGKVTAEIENIPVTEGATLADTLTLSGEKGETLLYTMDKTAPITGKAILKTSERAELEQAAAGSTGTITQYKQKKYIRINKLWYECSDSVQEYNSLSPISVSYKEDGTVTISVQAVAEGKLPGENQLIRFQKLT
-401 FYKVNASAPVK
+401 APK
-412 YEFAY
+412 AY
-417 LTDEAAEVTASL
+417 LENGESL
-429 KSEIVLGDANDKV
+429 SADKV
-442 SLISKDTILYT
+442 ISSEDMITLKDGSKNVEWQYYLSGSAI
-453 TDGTN
+453 TN
-458 PISGKAVLTAEQKN
+458 FSG
-472 SLNNALTEGTYL
+472 
-484 AENNGDKYLRVNGIW
+484 
-499 YLCSESIVQYD
+499 
-510 DNQSIKL
+510 
-517 VYTDGIAEI
+517 
-526 QAVTICDGK
+526 
-535 RVKME
+535 VKWE
-540 PTIFTYTKLNPP
+540 TWKKP
-552 TALTEDGREL
+552 
-562 TEAKIAEEDQIS
+562 
-574 LQAEDPA
+574 
-581 KENVTL
+581 
-587 QYFTD
+587 
-592 SNLVTVFSVDRWK
+592 FSPRQ
-605 TWDPKKSSVT
+605 
-615 LNQGDYLY
+615 NYYLY
-623 VRAIPADAAKT
+623 VRANAGKSDSTKVASAVRGYHISYIAEKPT
-634 DLVPSGVKRYRAN
+634 
-647 FITDPPD
+647 
-654 PVTASVETDVT
+654 PVTASVETDTNVK
-665 VGTSSENAQERLDTV
+665 GAKLFDTV
-680 RLQTTEK
+680 KLKGIGDHALAFYSFTEV
-687 DALIFYTRDGSK
+687 AEPFIAGQSS
-699 PTFTGRQ
+699 GMI
-706 NAKLVAELNQAAPG
+706 AKLN
-720 KNAVSLVHT
+720 SLAGEKTPASVEYE
-729 DGKRYVRVNR
+729 GKRYVRVNKV
-739 IWYLCSDGVE
+739 WYQCNDAVKLYEDGIE
-749 LYQNGISLKHEDL
+749 ISHDKL
-762 IGKTI
+762 IKTGETVYAWKLEEGKI
-767 TINAKALADGKAM
+767 VNKDAVSFSYKKLNPP
-780 TSEFDTFHYTKMET
+780 SV
-794 PEFTLESKKAITDAI
+794 TLESGKTVDQKVEKADQ
-809 SMGDAIVTMTGSV
+809 IVDLILAEQVETGSV
-822 PDTTEVIYQYLTSD
+822 TLQYYLSD
-836 KKQTSIQDGNWLT
+836 KKLVSVERWMTWTGSPVSLEG
-849 FKKGNTI
+849 KK
-856 PLNGKEYLYVRAI
+856 YLYVRVI
-869 PASAK
+869 PK
-874 DGYTGSIPQEY
+874 DGDGTKGYTGSIPQEY
-885 QVQYIQ
+885 ELQYIE
-891 DTPDGVRATAYAG
+891 DTSGRVKATAYAG
-904 DQVVEGG
+904 DQEVEGG

-918 ELIKLTTSE
+918 ELIKLTTE
-927 EQALIFYTLNGSEPV
+927 EEDALIFYTVNQSEPT
-942 FTKVSNEDRSSLDR
+942 FSKVSYEARQTLEGKYD
-956 RYNGTTIGTVLQDG
+956 GTELKSITYDG
-970 NRYVKLNG
+970 KRYVKLNG
-978 LWYRCG
+978 LWYECG
-984 ADTKLYEDKI
+984 EDTRLYEDKI
-994 TVDESIYTANFLEI
+994 TVDESIYTSNYLI
-1008 HAQALTEGKVIGAAD
+1008 INAQALTNGKTIGSAD
-1023 RFTYSFSLRSQVESP
+1023 RFTYSFSLRSQVETP

-1049 MGDSISLYCSK
+1049 MGDSISLYCST
-1060 EGSRIFYTVNGSAP
+1060 ERSRIFYTVNGSAP
-1074 VITLKGDEIKLGIDT
+1074 VVSLNGTQIVMGKDT
-1089 YEFTNAPI
+1089 YEFKDAPI
-1097 TVTDEIAEY
+1097 EITDNIADY
-1106 GSTFTVTA
+1106 GSSLTITA
-1114 IACSVSAKYGE
+1114 IACSLTSQYGE
-1125 LVRTMKDSPLVK
+1125 MVRTMKDSELTR

-1147 VEPVTSVPSTDA
+1147 VESVTSVPSTDA

-1352 VASGTVIGLKA
+1352 VASGTVIGLEA
-1363 DKDATIYYTVDGS
+1363 EKDATIYYTVDGS
-1376 DPKKADNQKVLVGDR
+1376 DPKKTDNQKVLVGDR

-1447 IHLSSDVSGAA
+1447 IHLSSDVSGAT

-1472 STGSAV
+1472 SAGSAV

-1758 MVKQIISENYGLV
+1758 MVKQIINENYGLV

-1792 IGLPIPAAYENS
+1792 IGLPIPPAYENS

-1851 KAFPWLAVAYSTAV
+1851 KAFPWLAVAYSIAV

>member
-1 MKRQNYHRK
+1 MKRQNHHRK
-10 KFIWKKTLFSAI
+10 KFIWGKTLFSAV
-22 LTAVLFVNVWAAVL
+22 LTAVLLVNLLAAFPSVSQASGVLEWTNEKNVWGDGIQL
-36 KTAKAVSEGAGNQGR
+36 DGYKAEQKVTT
-51 LYWDSADQIWQGLT
+51 DQIRI
-65 VDGLDGKLNLTVNQ
+65 DGTA
-79 VTVGSKSYTLTVN
+79 YTLSGSS
-92 KETAEEKSDKQTMAL
+92 AEGR
-107 EETYSSD
+107 ETYQIDLLYRENSEMT
-114 AAFSLKDP
+114 
-122 IQDPVYDSGAVY
+122 I
-134 KANGKEY
+134 ANLNPSVEY
-141 SIDYVN
+141 T
-147 FIRKGTVTY
+147 KGTLVYNENEYTGNSYYVSPKSGSTKTY
-156 YKTITNEDHSENSG
+156 YKVITDANAPYA
-170 TTFDD
+170 FAD
-175 FEEKVKV
+175 FESTV
-182 RYGKNE
+182 RDKFS
-188 NKNSNYIVSTK
+188 KSNPSSGISEK
-199 MLMTTQDSYSIGYG
+199 MLATNKEGSPAGY
-213 KAFEASVKAYMKD
+213 AFDGSVKAYMNEKQAAVYESSSKILLKD
-226 VGAKEYTGT
+226 VK
-235 AIPLVEQNADGT
+235 
-247 MKKVIRIDM
+247 RIDM
-256 ITVSYI
+256 ITMTYIDHFMRATIGEKYLSYDYDEVVYHCYSYEFAGPKAQLAAPVLKLESGADVSEGKAASVFADDSIVGIEPVNPDPNDVNLTKGYEAIKSQITYKYYFSNSKLSSFTNVKWNVWNAEDIPLNSRKYLYVKAIAPAEEQTGSGYRFTDSEPACYEWNYRTDKPGAVTGEAIDVIIREDSSSSEPDSLKLSETGGAGIYYTLNGKTPIGKKVSKEQREKLEKSAQGEASGTIVSLDGKKYVKINHLWYECNEQTEKYDDKKSVALEYGKDQKAKVTVQAASDGKVIGEKQDLIYQKLTPPDVYLEDGQTRLDNNTSIAAEDRVILKAEGQKTGKWVYYLSDSSRSDFNGVKWEDWEGAISLNNKFYLYVRTMPENDTQVASKVRVCHISYI
-262 DYYFT
+262 AEGAGSVTASVETNTTVNGENLSDTVQFGGIGSKALVFYSDTKVEEPFT
-267 VKNGYDS
+267 AGQSSDVISKLNELAGEETPASVEYEGHRYVRVNRVWYKCADGVS
-274 IHKDYDLTL
+274 L
-283 YTPYSYYFNGGAA
+283 YTDGVK
-296 MELPAPAI
+296 LPHEQTTGKTMDVYTWKLEEGKKVNKSGVLFQYRKLNPPAV
-304 TLESGTAVQT
+304 TLESGK
-314 NDATTVSMEDALEG
+314 ALDQKVEKKDQ
-328 ITVANSFA
+328 ITDLKLTDQL
-336 EDSQEYRDFETIK
+336 DSKVEVTL
-349 NYIKYQY
+349 QY
-356 ILSDTELSVI
+356 YLSDRKLTSVD
-366 RDNAWKDWKEQ
+366 RWMTWTGSP
-377 NVSLEQKKY
+377 VSLDGKKY
-386 LYVRA
+386 LYVR
-391 VTEGEGADST
+391 VIP
-401 FYKVNASAPVK
+401 K
-412 YEFAY
+412 
-417 LTDEAAEVTASL
+417 DE
-429 KSEIVLGDANDKV
+429 
-442 SLISKDTILYT
+442 
-453 TDGTN
+453 DGT
-458 PISGKAVLTAEQKN
+458 K
-472 SLNNALTEGTYL
+472 
-484 AENNGDKYLRVNGIW
+484 
-499 YLCSESIVQYD
+499 
-510 DNQSIKL
+510 
-517 VYTDGIAEI
+517 
-526 QAVTICDGK
+526 
-535 RVKME
+535 
-540 PTIFTYTKLNPP
+540 
-552 TALTEDGREL
+552 
-562 TEAKIAEEDQIS
+562 
-574 LQAEDPA
+574 
-581 KENVTL
+581 
-587 QYFTD
+587 
-592 SNLVTVFSVDRWK
+592 
-605 TWDPKKSSVT
+605 
-615 LNQGDYLY
+615 
-623 VRAIPADAAKT
+623 
-634 DLVPSGVKRYRAN
+634 
-647 FITDPPD
+647 
-654 PVTASVETDVT
+654 
-665 VGTSSENAQERLDTV
+665 
-680 RLQTTEK
+680 
-687 DALIFYTRDGSK
+687 
-699 PTFTGRQ
+699 
-706 NAKLVAELNQAAPG
+706 
-720 KNAVSLVHT
+720 
-729 DGKRYVRVNR
+729 
-739 IWYLCSDGVE
+739 
-749 LYQNGISLKHEDL
+749 
-762 IGKTI
+762 
-767 TINAKALADGKAM
+767 
-780 TSEFDTFHYTKMET
+780 
-794 PEFTLESKKAITDAI
+794 
-809 SMGDAIVTMTGSV
+809 
-822 PDTTEVIYQYLTSD
+822 
-836 KKQTSIQDGNWLT
+836 
-849 FKKGNTI
+849 
-856 PLNGKEYLYVRAI
+856 
-869 PASAK
+869 
-874 DGYTGSIPQEY
+874 GYTGSIPQEY
-885 QVQYIQ
+885 ELQYIE
-891 DTPDGVRATAYAG
+891 DTSGRVKATAYAG
-904 DQVVEGG
+904 DQEVEGG

-918 ELIKLTTSE
+918 ELIKLTTE
-927 EQALIFYTLNGSEPV
+927 EEDALIFYTVNQSEPT
-942 FTKVSNEDRSSLDR
+942 FTKVSYEARQTLEGK
-956 RYNGTTIGTVLQDG
+956 YKGTELKSITYDG
-970 NRYVKLNG
+970 KRYVKLNG
-978 LWYRCG
+978 LWYECG
-984 ADTKLYEDKI
+984 EDTRLYEDKI
-994 TVDESIYTANFLEI
+994 TVDESIYTSNYLI
-1008 HAQALTEGKVIGAAD
+1008 INAQALTNGKTIGSAD
-1023 RFTYSFSLRSQVESP
+1023 RFTYSFSLRSQVEIP

-1049 MGDSISLYCSK
+1049 MGDSISLYCST

-1074 VITLKGDEIKLGIDT
+1074 VVSLNGTEVVMGKDT
-1089 YEFTNAPI
+1089 YEFKDAPI
-1097 TVTDEIAEY
+1097 EITDDIADY
-1106 GSTFTVTA
+1106 GSSLTITA
-1114 IACSVSAKYGE
+1114 IACSLTSQYGE
-1125 LVRTMKDSPLVK
+1125 LVRTMKDSELTR

-1147 VEPVTSVPSTDA
+1147 VESVTSVPSTDS
-1159 ENQTIVEIGTKIR
+1159 ENRTIVEIGTKIR
-1172 LFSATEGAVI
+1172 LYSATEGVTI

-1189 EPVFDET
+1189 EPVFDEAA
-1196 TLTPKNSAT
+1196 LEPKNSAT
-1205 KKYNGSEGITVPEIG
+1205 RKYNGSEGITVPAIG

-1244 IFSYPSAVSSP
+1244 VFAYPSAVSSP
-1255 YASPAEGSVTEN
+1255 YATPSGGAVTEN
-1267 TQVTLKTATEGA
+1267 TQVTLKTATKDA

-1363 DKDATIYYTVDGS
+1363 EKDATIYYTVDGS
-1376 DPKKADNQKVLVGDR
+1376 DPKKTDNQKVLVGDR

-1472 STGSAV
+1472 SAGSAV

-1566 KESVTIKAVAVA
+1566 KESVIIKAVAVA

-1758 MVKQIISENYGLV
+1758 MVKQIINENYGLV